1 MQLKWDPSSDAA
13 YLYLV
18 DRRER
23 GMAKR
28 TVPLQVPDCPS
39 EMFLDFDADGK
50 LVGLEILDAS
60 LSLPKEALDR
70 AITPASEEV
79 PA

>member
-1 MQLKWDPSSDAA
+1 MRLTWDPSCDAA

-23 GMAKR
+23 GMAQR
-28 TVPLQVPDCPS
+28 TVPLQVPGCPS
-39 EMFLDFDADGK
+39 EMFLDFGADAK
-50 LVGLEILDAS
+50 LVGVEILDAS
-60 LSLPKEALDR
+60 LSIPKEALDQ